1 MAYTYNIPVTV
12 RGGRRAVWDSVW
24 DGSGAYSEQ
33 VVGIMGS
40 AWYQSSMMFD
50 KSSVSGKTITGITL
64 KLTVASG
71 TIPADGTQ
79 NYPICDKA
87 DSSTTS
93 WKRSSTAAVNGKYIR
108 NQTAGGGTITANNT
122 VLSID
127 MGTTLPTYGYVAGP
141 RASSLSTS
149 FKYVKL
155 ASTATLA
162 VTTNETYREYT
173 LAYNANGGS
182 GAPSSTS
189 AGNIQ
194 VNPSC
199 TFTVSNTIP
208 TRTGYTFLGWSTSS
222 TATSASYVGGNSI
235 TVTTAGTTTLYAVW
249 RINTYTVSYN
259 ANGGS
264 GAPSAQTK
272 TYGVTL
278 TLSSTQPTRTGYTFL
293 GWSTSS
299 TATSATYSAG
309 GSYTANAA
317 ATLYAVWQII
327 TYTVSYNK
335 GSNGTGTNSS
345 ATKTYNVTL
354 TLKGAQFT
362 RTGYE
367 QTGWAT
373 SDGGAQAY
381 ALSGSYTANASVT
394 LYPVWTATKSTVS
407 TTNGTLGTQQTITI
421 TRYSTSFTHTLTGKY
436 GNYSWTIA
444 TGVGASYAW
453 TPPTSLAAQFPAAK
467 SGVCTI
473 TCTTYSGSTNIGSS
487 TTTCTLSIP
496 SSVCCTVG
504 TVTLTEAVSGLAS
517 KFGAFIQGKSKA
529 TINATINSG
538 SGSPAYGATVSSY
551 AITTNGQT
559 LTSNGATTGILNTAG
574 TNNSY
579 SFKITD
585 TRGYSNTKTGTYTVL
600 AYSSPSVS
608 AQISRNSSDSSKI
621 DVKYSYSISACNNR
635 NDKALSIKY
644 RIVGG
649 NYTTIPITI
658 SSYTGSNITY
668 QITGLDANTAYEVV
682 VTVADYFTPAST
694 TTNIQPTGNRVFD
707 ISDDDKTI
715 ARHGTN
721 YSDGWDHQY
730 FNEQFH
736 GVLDVTQRRCYAN
749 LSQPGWYRAI
759 KFSAINAYDLRG
771 ADGSIID
778 IYLSRIYN
786 YTDNEAH
793 KISLLRTWNN
803 NKFVSENSVSKSLG
817 IDKIRLTVHDGGSDD
832 RYAYIDIHY
841 SLTTEN
847 PVAVH
852 FNVYSTKFAAGND
865 YTDKWSAENMTF
877 MGTNDPPNES
887 VLTEYTFAANT
898 EATEAI
904 AAGTYTGTII
914 SGTHVHRQGNIVT
927 GFVKVQLNATAT
939 AGGWRNIAVIPS
951 GFRPWVATDFNAID
965 NSSDEPIHAR
975 IDGSTG
981 NVNIWP
987 LTDKPSGRNIFL
999 SFTYYTG

>member
-12 RGGRRAVWDSVW
+12 RGGRRAVWDSYW

-33 VVGIMGS
+33 VVGIIGQ

-50 KSSVSGKTITGITL
+50 KSSVAGKTITGITL

-93 WKRSSTAAVNGKYIR
+93 WKRSSTTPVNGKYIR
-108 NQTAGGGTITANNT
+108 NQTVGGGTITANNT

-149 FKYVKL
+149 FKNVKL

-162 VTTNETYREYT
+162 VTTNETYREFT

-182 GAPSSTS
+182 GAPGSQS
-189 AGNIQ
+189 AGAIQ

-199 TFTVSNTIP
+199 TFTISSVVP

-259 ANGGS
+259 
-264 GAPSAQTK
+264 K
-272 TYGVTL
+272 
-278 TLSSTQPTRTGYTFL
+278 
-293 GWSTSS
+293 
-299 TATSATYSAG
+299 
-309 GSYTANAA
+309 GSY
-317 ATLYAVWQII
+317 
-327 TYTVSYNK
+327 
-335 GSNGTGTNSS
+335 GTGTNSTD
-345 ATKTYNVTL
+345 TKTYNVAL

-362 RTGYE
+362 RTGYA

-381 ALSGSYTANASVT
+381 ALGGSYTANASVT

-407 TTNGTLGTQQTITI
+407 TTNGTLGTAQTITI
-421 TRYSTSFTHTLTGKY
+421 TRYNTSFTHTLTYKY
-436 GNYSWTIA
+436 GNATGTIA
-444 TGVGASYAW
+444 TGVGASYSW
-453 TPPTSLAAQFPAAK
+453 TPPTSLAAQFPAAT
-467 SGVCTI
+467 SGLCTI

-487 TTTCTLSIP
+487 TTTCYLSIP
-496 SSVCCTVG
+496 SSVRCTVG
-504 TVTLTEAVSGLAS
+504 TVTVKEAVAGLAS

-529 TINATINSG
+529 TISATINSG

-551 AITTNGQT
+551 TITTNGQT
-559 LTSNGATTGILNTAG
+559 FTTNGATTGILNTAG

-585 TRGYSNTKTGTYTVL
+585 TRGYSDTKTGTYTVL

-621 DVKYSYSISACNNR
+621 DVKYSYSISACNNK

-644 RIVGG
+644 RVVGG

-682 VTVADYFTPAST
+682 VTVTDYFTSAST

-736 GVLDVTQRRCYAN
+736 GVLDVTQRRCYAT
-749 LSQPGWYRAI
+749 LSSAGWYRVLKYAGGTGGWS
-759 KFSAINAYDLRG
+759 FSIDFDITREYSSTNNEVHSVKLLQTYNATPSFVNEASKSNAINVGAIRYTIDSNGVGYVDIRYD
-771 ADGSIID
+771 ANS
-778 IYLSRIYN
+778 
-786 YTDNEAH
+786 DN
-793 KISLLRTWNN
+793 TVTVD
-803 NKFVSENSVSKSLG
+803 F
-817 IDKIRLTVHDGGSDD
+817 TVHTNPDQQP
-832 RYAYIDIHY
+832 YFTAE
-841 SLTTEN
+841 SLQN
-847 PVAVH
+847 VAQ
-852 FNVYSTKFAAGND
+852 SPRGET
-865 YTDKWSAENMTF
+865 
-877 MGTNDPPNES
+877 

-898 EATEAI
+898 RVLLNTNIFRIRRTYSNITVGSGGYILLDSFANMGVSSQNYCLGFHIVGWSGFPTYGFQIIRGSNGTDFYLASSV
-904 AAGTYTGTII
+904 AGTFG
-914 SGTHVHRQGNIVT
+914 
-927 GFVKVQLNATAT
+927 
-939 AGGWRNIAVIPS
+939 
-951 GFRPWVATDFNAID
+951 
-965 NSSDEPIHAR
+965 
-975 IDGSTG
+975 
-981 NVNIWP
+981 
-987 LTDKPSGRNIFL
+987 
-999 SFTYYTG
+999 SFTVEYWFADLA

>member
-24 DGSGAYSEQ
+24 DGSGAYEEC

-40 AWYQSSMMFD
+40 AYYQSSMMFD

-93 WKRSSTAAVNGKYIR
+93 WERSSTAAVNGKYIR
-108 NQTAGGGTITANNT
+108 NQTADGGTITASNT

-155 ASTATLA
+155 ASAATLA
-162 VTTNETYREYT
+162 VTTNETYREFT

-182 GAPSSTS
+182 GAPGSQS
-189 AGNIQ
+189 AGAIQ

-199 TFTVSNTIP
+199 TFTVSSTVP

-222 TATSASYVGGNSI
+222 SASSASYVGGNSI

-259 ANGGS
+259 
-264 GAPSAQTK
+264 K
-272 TYGVTL
+272 
-278 TLSSTQPTRTGYTFL
+278 
-293 GWSTSS
+293 
-299 TATSATYSAG
+299 
-309 GSYTANAA
+309 GSY
-317 ATLYAVWQII
+317 
-327 TYTVSYNK
+327 
-335 GSNGTGTNSS
+335 GTGTNSTD
-345 ATKTYNVTL
+345 TKTYNVAL

-362 RTGYE
+362 RTGYA

-373 SDGGAQAY
+373 SDSGAQAY
-381 ALSGSYTANASVT
+381 ALGGSYTANASVT

-407 TTNGTLGTQQTITI
+407 TTNGTLGTAQTITI
-421 TRYSTSFTHTLTGKY
+421 TRYNTSFTHTLTYKY
-436 GNYSWTIA
+436 GNATGTIA
-444 TGVGASYAW
+444 TGVGASYSW
-453 TPPTSLAAQFPAAK
+453 TPSADLAAQFPAAT
-467 SGVCTI
+467 SGLCTI

-487 TTTCTLSIP
+487 TTTCALSIP
-496 SSVCCTVG
+496 SSICCTVG

-529 TINATINSG
+529 TISATINSG

-600 AYSSPSVS
+600 AYSSPTIS
-608 AQISRNSSDSSKI
+608 ASISRNASDASVI
-621 DVKYSYSISACNNR
+621 NIQYSYAISSCNNR
-635 NDKALSIKY
+635 NDKSLSVKY
-644 RIVGG
+644 RVVGG
-649 NYTTIPITI
+649 SYTTIAITA
-658 SSYTGSNITY
+658 SSYSGNGTY
-668 QITGLDANTAYEVV
+668 QITELDANTAYEVV
-682 VTVADYFTPAST
+682 VTVTDYFTSAST

-736 GVLDVTQRRCYAN
+736 GVLDVTQRRCTAS
-749 LSQPGWYRAI
+749 LSSAGWYRVLTFNSDSVNHSNGYA
-759 KFSAINAYDLRG
+759 
-771 ADGSIID
+771 GSTID
-778 IYLSRIYN
+778 FNIGYKGQ
-786 YTDNEAH
+786 NETH
-793 KISLLRTWNN
+793 KISLHIVNGRI
-803 NKFVSENSVSKSLG
+803 KFDCENSVSYSQL
-817 IDKIRLTVHDGGSDD
+817 IDKIRYTKNGAVGYVDLHILGECPGLYVDFIVHDQPAKQYQYVAASLVGVSDSPSGETIVAE
-832 RYAYIDIHY
+832 YTFSGTAYSKTVSAEGTANGWNYI
-841 SLTTEN
+841 L
-847 PVAVH
+847 
-852 FNVYSTKFAAGND
+852 
-865 YTDKWSAENMTF
+865 YTDKTIDATRKITDTVSN
-877 MGTNDPPNES
+877 
-887 VLTEYTFAANT
+887 YTTANGFYGYY
-898 EATEAI
+898 I
-904 AAGTYTGTII
+904 A
-914 SGTHVHRQGNIVT
+914 
-927 GFVKVQLNATAT
+927 
-939 AGGWRNIAVIPS
+939 NIATPFTMAS
-951 GFRPWVATDFNAID
+951 TD
-965 NSSDEPIHAR
+965 
-975 IDGSTG
+975 
-981 NVNIWP
+981 
-987 LTDKPSGRNIFL
+987 
-999 SFTYYTG
+999 

>member
-12 RGGRRAVWDSVW
+12 RGGRRAVWDSEW
-24 DGSGAYSEQ
+24 DGSGSYSEQ

-64 KLTVASG
+64 KITVASG
-71 TIPADGTQ
+71 TIPSDNTD

-93 WKRSSTAAVNGKYIR
+93 WKRSSTAAVNGKFIR
-108 NQTAGGGTITANNT
+108 NQTVGGGTITANNT

-141 RASSLSTS
+141 RASSLSS
-149 FKYVKL
+149 SYKYVKL

-182 GAPSSTS
+182 GAPSSRS

-199 TFTVSNTIP
+199 TFTVSNTVP

-249 RINTYTVSYN
+249 
-259 ANGGS
+259 
-264 GAPSAQTK
+264 
-272 TYGVTL
+272 
-278 TLSSTQPTRTGYTFL
+278 
-293 GWSTSS
+293 
-299 TATSATYSAG
+299 
-309 GSYTANAA
+309 
-317 ATLYAVWQII
+317 QII

-335 GSNGTGTNSS
+335 GNDGTGTNSS

-362 RTGYE
+362 RTGYA

-381 ALSGSYTANASVT
+381 ALGGSYTANASVT

-407 TTNGTLGTQQTITI
+407 TTDGTLGTQQTITI
-421 TRYSTSFTHTLTGKY
+421 TRYNTSFTHTLTGQY

-467 SGVCTI
+467 SGLCTI

-487 TTTCTLSIP
+487 TTTCYLSIP
-496 SSVCCTVG
+496 SSVKCTVG

-529 TINATINSG
+529 TISATINSG

-559 LTSNGATTGILNTAG
+559 LTSNGATTGILNTSG
-574 TNNSY
+574 SNSY

-585 TRGYSNTKTGTYTVL
+585 TRGYSDTKTDTYTVL

-621 DVKYSYSISACNNR
+621 DVKYSYSISACNNK
-635 NDKALSIKY
+635 NNKALSIKY
-644 RIVGG
+644 RVVGG

-682 VTVADYFTPAST
+682 VTVTDYFASAST

-736 GVLDVTQRRCYAN
+736 GVLDVTQRRCYAT
-749 LSQPGWYRAI
+749 LSSAGWYRVCSIRFNSYAEAVGASGGILRFAI
-759 KFSAINAYDLRG
+759 TDSYASYPNDAHTIDLLI
-771 ADGSIID
+771 AH
-778 IYLSRIYN
+778 N
-786 YTDNEAH
+786 KVTFVNEA
-793 KISLLRTWNN
+793 SAANGYL
-803 NKFVSENSVSKSLG
+803 E
-817 IDKIRLTVHDGGSDD
+817 IDKIRYTFTGASPYYGYV
-832 RYAYIDIHY
+832 DIHY
-841 SLTTEN
+841 MGRGGTTYVGVSFDYAAISLDRQQNVVAQNFLSVDPSPSGETVLKEYSFAKKTYDFEAATKNSSFSATTFYLNAYRRGDIFVYYYNISVPALSATTEVTIGAFSSLIPPTPMN
-847 PVAVH
+847 QTAAGQAGGAYLLQFKANGTVTI
-852 FNVYSTKFAAGND
+852 YSTNGA
-865 YTDKWSAENMTF
+865 SAQF
-877 MGTNDPPNES
+877 
-887 VLTEYTFAANT
+887 VR
-898 EATEAI
+898 
-904 AAGTYTGTII
+904 GTI
-914 SGTHVHRQGNIVT
+914 T
-927 GFVKVQLNATAT
+927 
-939 AGGWRNIAVIPS
+939 IP
-951 GFRPWVATDFNAID
+951 VM
-965 NSSDEPIHAR
+965 H
-975 IDGSTG
+975 
-981 NVNIWP
+981 
-987 LTDKPSGRNIFL
+987 
-999 SFTYYTG
+999 

>member
-12 RGGRRAVWDSVW
+12 RGGRRAVWDSYW
-24 DGSGAYSEQ
+24 DGSGSYSEQ
-33 VVGIMGS
+33 VVGIIGG

-50 KSSVSGKTITGITL
+50 KSSVAGKTITGITL

-93 WKRSSTAAVNGKYIR
+93 WKRSSTEPVNGKYIR
-108 NQTAGGGTITANNT
+108 NQTVGGGTINASNT
-122 VLSID
+122 VISID

-141 RASSLSTS
+141 RASSLSSS
-149 FKYVKL
+149 FKNVKL

-173 LAYNANGGS
+173 LTYNANGGS
-182 GAPSSTS
+182 GAPGSTS

-199 TFTVSNTIP
+199 TFTVSSTVP
-208 TRTGYTFLGWSTSS
+208 TRTGYDFLGWSTSS
-222 TATSASYVGGNSI
+222 TSTSASYVGGNSI

-249 RINTYTVSYN
+249 KLKTYTV
-259 ANGGS
+259 
-264 GAPSAQTK
+264 
-272 TYGVTL
+272 V
-278 TLSSTQPTRTGYTFL
+278 
-293 GWSTSS
+293 
-299 TATSATYSAG
+299 
-309 GSYTANAA
+309 
-317 ATLYAVWQII
+317 
-327 TYTVSYNK
+327 YNK
-335 GSNGTGTNSS
+335 GSYGTGTNSS

-362 RTGYE
+362 RTGYA

-381 ALSGSYTANASVT
+381 ALGGSYTENASVT

-407 TTNGTLGTQQTITI
+407 TTNGTLGTAQTITI
-421 TRYSTSFTHTLTGKY
+421 TRYNTSFTHTLTYKY
-436 GNYSWTIA
+436 GNATGTIA
-444 TGVGASYAW
+444 TGVGASYSW
-453 TPPTSLAAQFPAAK
+453 TPGLDLAAQFPAAK
-467 SGVCTI
+467 SGLCTI

-496 SSVCCTVG
+496 SSICCTVG

-517 KFGAFIQGKSKA
+517 KFGAFIQGKSRA
-529 TINATINSG
+529 TISATINSG

-608 AQISRNSSDSSKI
+608 AQTSRNSSDSSKI
-621 DVKYSYSISACNNR
+621 DVKYSYSISACNNK
-635 NDKALSIKY
+635 NNKALSIKY
-644 RIVGG
+644 RVVGG

-668 QITGLDANTAYEVV
+668 QITGLDGNTAYEVV
-682 VTVADYFTPAST
+682 VTVTDYFTSAST
-694 TTNIQPTGNRVFD
+694 TANIQPTGNRVFD

-736 GVLDVTQRRCYAN
+736 GVLDVTPRRCYAS
-749 LSQPGWYRAI
+749 LSQAGWYRVM
-759 KFSAINAYDLRG
+759 KMSSN
-771 ADGSIID
+771 ID
-778 IYLSRIYN
+778 DWSFAVDFCITRSYSS
-786 YTDNEAH
+786 TDNEVH
-793 KISLLRTWNN
+793 TVKMLLTYGTAPS
-803 NKFVSENSVSKSLG
+803 FVNENSKSNNLNVTA
-817 IDKIRLTVHDGGSDD
+817 IRYTVNSNGVGYVDIRYNANSANTVAVDFTVHAVPSQQPYFTAEQLQEVDPSPSGETVLTV
-832 RYAYIDIHY
+832 
-841 SLTTEN
+841 
-847 PVAVH
+847 
-852 FNVYSTKFAAGND
+852 
-865 YTDKWSAENMTF
+865 
-877 MGTNDPPNES
+877 
-887 VLTEYTFAANT
+887 YTFAAIT
-898 EATEAI
+898 GMRVVHAQSSTSFGDAI
-904 AAGTYTGTII
+904 ATIKDIIGDNNVTYGGNAANNLHAGISGFSNGVVSVGSSGGPQFFAMLGKLNDSYYAAELFTYNYPWRIRVRNVNGTY
-914 SGTHVHRQGNIVT
+914 
-927 GFVKVQLNATAT
+927 
-939 AGGWRNIAVIPS
+939 
-951 GFRPWVATDFNAID
+951 
-965 NSSDEPIHAR
+965 HAE
-975 IDGSTG
+975 
-981 NVNIWP
+981 
-987 LTDKPSGRNIFL
+987 L
-999 SFTYYTG
+999 YYPNY